1 MSGRSAAYEEEIA
14 KARDPALI
22 EMRARA
28 KAAGGGDAIVGVYL
42 DGESIGGDSRT
53 LFIVSVS
60 GTAVK
65 LG

>member
-28 KAAGGGDAIVGVYL
+28 KAAGGDAIVGVYL

-53 LFIVSVS
+53 LLIVSVS